1 MDEFLEKLQTAFE
14 SPLLLEL
21 KIHFEKY
28 TLEEYNQEEY
38 NLEKYIYNSNRL
50 SVRVQPDTPTECRS
64 EIISNQQTNRRRRTV
79 LGKLG
84 PGQLGPT
91 VRA

>member
-1 MDEFLEKLQTAFE
+1 MDEFLDKLQLFE

-38 NLEKYIYNSNRL
+38 NLEKYIYDSNRL
-50 SVRVQPDTPTECRS
+50 SVRVQTHRQSVDLKLS
-64 EIISNQQTNRRRRTV
+64 VTNRQTDAVGRF
-79 LGKLG
+79 
-84 PGQLGPT
+84 
-91 VRA
+91 